1 MVWQAGSGLESS
13 VGGGG
18 LHYFHAIDERTTING
33 DDDGRHERSCGVAKI
48 PISLRRPSVHRKQ
61 DIYSDGGP
69 KQGISIYY
77 YYYPGHCV
85 CTDAGR
91 P

>member
-18 LHYFHAIDERTTING
+18 LHYFHAIDERTTINDG
-33 DDDGRHERSCGVAKI
+33 DDGRHERSCGVAKI
-48 PISLRRPSVHRKQ
+48 PISLGRACTGNR
-61 DIYSDGGP
+61 IYNSIGGP